1 MEMLKKKNRE
11 RLLIGLSA
19 AALVLYI
26 IGSVFNVWDGIA
38 GALEDGHWVPGLLKL
53 AVCSLPFIAAFTLS
67 VLSAKLENINK
78 RVYLLIMLGVLTF
91 LSLIPLVSEL
101 NTRAPGAYISY
112 RAQSYRE
119 LADRVIFY
127 AEVFLLVCIP
137 AFGRLLAKLFSV
149 LVGLL
154 YSVAF
159 VYYLYIGISG
169 FMMWDTVFILL
180 ADVFLFAALFIFA
193 TFEKDEPMF
202 GPLAYLVRFIRK
214 APSYFEVSEDDD
226 DFPDI
231 SEDMKSITAYA
242 FAVKDGDTLKA
253 INSLKKLASDSFTD
267 EDGSPFETQYLID
280 CLKTVRE
287 AGDRAYKEEGVM
299 VYEEFWEPLTRL
311 AFTELEE
318 APEPSEENAVNF
330 LLVSDEKV
338 LEERK
343 LRRDILDFA
352 KKCF

>member
-1 MEMLKKKNRE
+1 M
-11 RLLIGLSA
+11 
-19 AALVLYI
+19 
-26 IGSVFNVWDGIA
+26 
-38 GALEDGHWVPGLLKL
+38 
-53 AVCSLPFIAAFTLS
+53 
-67 VLSAKLENINK
+67 
-78 RVYLLIMLGVLTF
+78 
-91 LSLIPLVSEL
+91 
-101 NTRAPGAYISY
+101 
-112 RAQSYRE
+112 
-119 LADRVIFY
+119 
-127 AEVFLLVCIP
+127 FLLVCIP